1 MPDTRARP
9 SAILW
14 DIGNTLADWNPE
26 YLYRK
31 LIPGAQERA
40 GFLTSVCT
48 MAWHTEHDR
57 GVPMAQNRRHLVEA
71 HPHLEDL
78 IIAWETRWD
87 EMFDGYVDGMEGMID
102 ALAAHGLAQHA
113 LSNMPAEKW
122 PWVRDHYPDLVRL
135 EVAVISGEEGVI
147 KPDPVIY
154 EITKK
159 RIPTP
164 AHETLFIDDRLD
176 NIEAARAAG
185 FMGHHFRDAATLKAD
200 LATRGI
206 ML

>member
-1 MPDTRARP
+1 MADGVRPD
-9 SAILW
+9 AILW

-48 MAWHTEHDR
+48 LAWHTEHDR
-57 GVPMAQNRRHLVEA
+57 GVPMTENRRALIEA

-78 IIAWETRWD
+78 IVAWDTRFED
-87 EMFDGYVDGMEGMID
+87 MLQGYVDGMEGVID
-102 ALAAHGLAQHA
+102 ALAGHGIAQHA

-122 PWVRDHYPDLVRL
+122 PGVRAHYPDFTHFGTI
-135 EVAVISGEEGVI
+135 VISGEEGVI

-154 EITKK
+154 EITKG
-159 RIPTP
+159 RISTP
-164 AHETLFIDDRLD
+164 AHKTLFIDDRLD

-200 LATRGI
+200 LAARGI
-206 ML
+206 RL